1 MQGKELYDF
10 IVDKL
15 DDSKAQ
21 DIQVLDV
28 VGKSTITD
36 CMIVCTGTSSR
47 HVNAIAERV
56 VMDAKQ
62 ANLTVLSMQGKD
74 TGEWVLVDLGDI
86 IIHVMQD
93 ETRNL
98 YELEKLWGGPTVG
111 ASA

>member
-1 MQGKELYDF
+1 MQGQELYDF

-28 VGKSTITD
+28 IGKSSITD
-36 CMIVCTGTSSR
+36 YMIVCSGTSSR
-47 HVNAIAERV
+47 HVNAIAERLV
-56 VMDAKQ
+56 VDAKQ

-93 ETRNL
+93 ETRDL
-98 YELEKLWGGPTVG
+98 YQLEKLWGGPIAG
-111 ASA
+111 ADA